1 MIRFFR
7 VTENGSLVCQ
17 LGRPP
22 LSTFNA
28 FWLSK
33 DEEGSQ
39 SLTWRE
45 STTDELMDG
54 DVTIAVSHSTIN
66 YKDGLALTGS
76 SPVVRR
82 WPMIPGI
89 DFAGSVTT
97 SSDPSFTVGQQ
108 VILNGWGVG
117 ETHLGGYSQL
127 ARVPGGWLVA
137 LPQAFTPAQSMAIG
151 TAGYTAML
159 CVMAIED
166 RGVKPGDGAILVTG
180 ASGGVGS
187 VAVSLLSSL
196 GYEVIASTGRIE
208 ETDYLT
214 HLGASSVINRAE
226 LSEPGRAL
234 GKERWIGAVDSV
246 GSHTLAN
253 VLAGT
258 RYGGTVAA
266 CGLAQGMDLP
276 GSVAPFILR
285 GVALIGV
292 DSVMAPSG
300 LRNAA
305 WARLAKDLDV
315 KKLDSVTDTQ
325 SVSQAPKLATEILAG
340 KVRGRV
346 VLNIDS

>member
-17 LGRPP
+17 LGRPL

-33 DEEGSQ
+33 DEDGAQ
-39 SLTWRE
+39 SLSWRE
-45 STTDELMDG
+45 SNTEELMDG
-54 DVTIAVSHSTIN
+54 DVTVAVSHSTIN

-89 DFAGSVTT
+89 DFVGSVTA
-97 SSDPSFTVGQQ
+97 SNDPSFVAGQQ

-117 ETHLGGYSQL
+117 ETHLGGYSQI
-127 ARVPGGWLVA
+127 ARVPSGWLVT

-159 CVMAIED
+159 CVMALED

-214 HLGASSVINRAE
+214 HLGASSVINRSE

-234 GKERWIGAVDSV
+234 GKERWVGAVDSV

-285 GVALIGV
+285 GVSLIGV
-292 DSVMAPSG
+292 DSVMAPLA

-305 WARLAKDLDV
+305 WDRLAKDLDV

-325 SVSQAPKLATEILAG
+325 SVSQAPKLAAEILAG
-340 KVRGRV
+340 KIRGRV